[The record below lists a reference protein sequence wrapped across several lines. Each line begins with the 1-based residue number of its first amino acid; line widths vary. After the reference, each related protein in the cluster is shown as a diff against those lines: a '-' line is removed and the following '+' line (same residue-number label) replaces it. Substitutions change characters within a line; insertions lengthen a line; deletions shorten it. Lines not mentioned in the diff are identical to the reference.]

1 MARRLRWTG
10 QQYDTPE
17 TRKRRGIWCI
27 MAGAHWFSAVKG
39 IDQSGAA
46 RASKPGNMNY
56 EEWKAG
62 KAQKNVDNSTNS
74 GKIRID
80 TQFFANRGIAKRT
93 GKQLYKSISSWAEN
107 IKEHEEKLNNPE
119 KYDKDWNAKKE
130 KKWRKIKAAFMKC
143 KS

>member
-1 MARRLRWTG
+1 MDGSTIRYPGDPQAPGYLVYNCRCTLV
-10 QQYDTPE
+10 
-17 TRKRRGIWCI
+17 
-27 MAGAHWFSAVKG
+27 SAVKG

-46 RASKPGNMNY
+46 RASKLGNMSY

-80 TQFFANRGIAKRT
+80 TQFFTNRGIAKRT
-93 GKQLYKSISSWAEN
+93 DKQLYKSISSWAEN
-107 IKEHEEKLNNPE
+107 IKEHEEKLNYPE
-119 KYDKDWNAKKE
+119 KYDKEWNAKKE
-130 KKWRKIKAAFMKC
+130 KKWRKIKAVFMKC